1 MSIVSSAILL
11 FLVMDPLGNLPVFAS
26 ILREV
31 PEKRRPMVLLRET
44 IVALIVLLAFLL
56 AGQHLLHLLG
66 VKPPAL
72 SISGGVILF
81 VISILMVFPIPG
93 AFGHSTPREPFI
105 VPLAIPMIAGPS
117 AMTTLLILS
126 SQTPLRHSALAL
138 IIAWV
143 AVATILMLSGLLQ
156 RILGPR
162 GLEALERLMGM
173 LLIVLAVQMFLDGV
187 RAFMTAG

>member
-31 PEKRRPMVLLRET
+31 PEQRRPRLLFREL
-44 IVALIVLLAFLL
+44 IIALIVLMVFLF
-56 AGQHLLHLLG
+56 AGQHLLDLLNI
-66 VKPPAL
+66 KPPAL
-72 SISGGVILF
+72 RISGGVILF

-105 VPLAIPMIAGPS
+105 VPLAVPLIAGPS

-126 SQTPLRHSALAL
+126 SQTQLHQSVLAL
-138 IIAWV
+138 MIAWV
-143 AVATILMLSGLLQ
+143 AVATIIMLSGVLQ
-156 RILGPR
+156 RVLGPR

-173 LLIVLAVQMFLDGV
+173 LLIVIAVQMFLDGV